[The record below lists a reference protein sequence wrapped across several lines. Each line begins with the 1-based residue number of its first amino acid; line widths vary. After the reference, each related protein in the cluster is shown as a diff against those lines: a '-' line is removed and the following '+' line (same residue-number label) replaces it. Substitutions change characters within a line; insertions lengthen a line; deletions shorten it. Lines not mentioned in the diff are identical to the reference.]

1 MLSINT
7 NLSSII
13 AQHSMNSATAKLDQA
28 IERMTTGY
36 KINHAKD
43 NAANYSITTNMTTK
57 MNSYMVAQDNAEMG
71 MDMVTTAE
79 ENLSQMGAHAKR
91 LRELATQARNGTYGK
106 QSLQAMQEEANAIYA
121 EINRLYQTAEY
132 NGVKLFNQSEYDLP
146 DTMPKADPITGFI
159 EDPYDYTE
167 EDLENITSIAKVKN
181 NTFEESIYKI
191 ETVADLAK
199 LAELTN
205 AGVDTTGKTFVLAN
219 DLDLKEYCENHKDE
233 GGWTPIGTE
242 TNRFK
247 GTFNGNGHIA
257 KNLNTTQGGLFGY
270 SGGNIKNIGLLN
282 CKIES
287 NIKYAGGILN
297 FAKTGSKVIN
307 TYFEGTISGNN
318 QYSGAIVAFNE
329 SGGIEKSYAKATI
342 KGNAHVGG
350 ISGYYQGLPL
360 KDCFF
365 EGKIVGNLRNVG
377 GIIGGLSGS
386 IQNCYSNAFVQG
398 LDRVGGVIGTLYASK
413 TKEVKNCH
421 AYGSVKATLEK
432 IGELIGTVSVTQDD
446 TTFGSLIINN
456 CSVLSNQYAPVG
468 EAINHINDNV
478 YTDYDLSWNK
488 KISKANF
495 ASKNISL
502 QINVN
507 SNLNS
512 SLNFDTNFELDLGKI
527 VRNGIRSDSA
537 LSAIDNFIDFISAKE
552 TELGAVSNRLESVLD
567 EIEIQYN
574 NLASSRSTIRDA
586 DIAEVSSEYIKMQ
599 ILQQA
604 SSTLLATANQ
614 TPSIALQLI

>member
-106 QSLQAMQEEANAIYA
+106 QSLQAMQEEANTIYS

-132 NGVKLFNQSEYDLP
+132 NGVKLFNQSEYDLL

-181 NTFEESIYKI
+181 NTFEESTYKI

-242 TNRFK
+242 TNEFK
-247 GTFNGNGHIA
+247 GTFNGNGNVISNLTIERNEGYQGLFGGTLNGIVKNIGIDNASIDA
-257 KNLNTTQGGLFGY
+257 KGYTGALIGHSRSIISNCYILNSNINGHGGWSGGLSGFMYGSTKNSYVNSSSIKGAYAGGLFAGY
-270 SGGNIKNIGLLN
+270 TGDLENCFANTFTTANYRGGGLVGYLSGNVSN
-282 CKIES
+282 CYTNS
-287 NIKYAGGILN
+287 D
-297 FAKTGSKVIN
+297 
-307 TYFEGTISGNN
+307 ISGNN
-318 QYSGAIVAFNE
+318 HIGGAFGEVYCT
-329 SGGIEKSYAKATI
+329 SSSKTI
-342 KGNAHVGG
+342 KISNVISNSKVKCKGVSVGSF
-350 ISGYYQGLPL
+350 I
-360 KDCFF
+360 
-365 EGKIVGNLRNVG
+365 
-377 GIIGGLSGS
+377 
-386 IQNCYSNAFVQG
+386 
-398 LDRVGGVIGTLYASK
+398 
-413 TKEVKNCH
+413 
-421 AYGSVKATLEK
+421 GSVVLTKDNINWGNVEISSCLSKSQPNMNMIKSCYQYTTDGRYLEK
-432 IGELIGTVSVTQDD
+432 K
-446 TTFGSLIINN
+446 
-456 CSVLSNQYAPVG
+456 
-468 EAINHINDNV
+468 
-478 YTDYDLSWNK
+478 DYDISPWLTNIEEL
-488 KISKANF
+488 KIKTITTNLQVGIKAES
-495 ASKNISL
+495 AS
-502 QINVN
+502 QID
-507 SNLNS
+507 
-512 SLNFDTNFELDLGKI
+512 FDTNFELDLGKI

-537 LSAIDNFIDFISAKE
+537 LSAIDDFIDVLSTKE

-586 DIAEVSSEYIKMQ
+586 DIAEVTSDYIKMQ
-599 ILQQA
+599 IL
-604 SSTLLATANQ
+604 
-614 TPSIALQLI
+614 